1 MNVGDEIVVDISSI
15 AHGGH
20 FVARHEGRVIFVRHA
35 ITGERVR
42 IRINEISKNF
52 ARADAIEVLNPADS
66 RVTPSCEFAKPGGCG
81 GCDFQHID
89 PKAQRKFKAEI
100 IKEQFHRLAKMEIDI
115 EVEEVLPIYGWRSR
129 MEFTVSENR
138 RLSMFQARSNNL
150 VEISQCKIAHQS
162 IDIADVNGQKLPV
175 GKKVDI
181 AVGSDGKVVS
191 AIEGRDNFTLIN
203 QRVGSFNFS
212 LSSQSFWQSHIKAP
226 ETLLQC
232 VLTFAELRK
241 GDHLYDLYSGVGLFA
256 SGAIDQVGETGRI
269 TMIEES
275 ESAVTDARRNFARY
289 GNVEIIEGKVE
300 RELKRFARADVVIID
315 PPRSGAGERVIRQI
329 RALSPRTLIYV
340 ACDPAALAR
349 DAATLEQLDYS
360 LDGIRAFDLFPMTQ
374 HIESVARFIKR
385 A

>member
-138 RLSMFQARSNNL
+138 RLSMYQARSNNL

-162 IDIADVNGQKLPV
+162 IDISDVNGQKLPV

-203 QRVGSFNFS
+203 QRVGSFDFS

-275 ESAVTDARRNFARY
+275 ESAFTDARRNFARFA
-289 GNVEIIEGKVE
+289 NVEIIEGKVE

>member
-1 MNVGDEIVVDISSI
+1 MNVGDELAVDISSI

-20 FVARHEGRVIFVRHA
+20 FVARYEGRVIFVRHA

-42 IRINEISKNF
+42 VRITEISKNF
-52 ARADAIEVLNPADS
+52 ARADAIEVLTSADS
-66 RVTPSCEFAKPGGCG
+66 RIAPSCKFAKPDGCG

-89 PKAQRKFKAEI
+89 PKAQRRFKSEI
-100 IKEQFHRLAKMEIDI
+100 IKEQFHRLAKMDIDV

-138 RLSMFQARSNNL
+138 KLAMYQARSNNL
-150 VEISQCKIAHQS
+150 IEIDQCKIAHEA
-162 IDIADVNGQKLPV
+162 IDIGGVNSQKLPV
-175 GKKVDI
+175 GKKVDVAI
-181 AVGSDGKVVS
+181 GSDGKALI
-191 AIEGRDNFTLIN
+191 AIEGRDNFALVN
-203 QRVGSFNFS
+203 QRVGSFDFS
-212 LSSQSFWQSHIKAP
+212 ISSQTFWQSHIKAP

-232 VLTFAELRK
+232 VLEFAQLRK

-256 SGAIDQVGETGRI
+256 SGAIEKVGDTGRI

-275 ESAVTDARRNFARY
+275 GSAVTDARRNFASF

-300 RELKRFARADVVIID
+300 RELKRFVRADVVIID

-329 RALSPRTLIYV
+329 LALSPRTLIYV

-349 DAATLEQLDYS
+349 DTATLEQLDYS

-374 HIESVARFIKR
+374 HIESVARFIR
-385 A
+385 RG

>member
-1 MNVGDEIVVDISSI
+1 MNVGDELAVDISSI

-20 FVARHEGRVIFVRHA
+20 FVARYEGRVIFVRHA

-42 IRINEISKNF
+42 VRITEISKNF
-52 ARADAIEVLNPADS
+52 ARADAIEVLTSADS
-66 RVTPSCEFAKPGGCG
+66 RIAPSCKFAKPDGCG

-89 PKAQRKFKAEI
+89 PKAQRRFKSEI
-100 IKEQFHRLAKMEIDI
+100 IKEQFHRLAKMDIDV

-138 RLSMFQARSNNL
+138 KLAMYQARSNNL
-150 VEISQCKIAHQS
+150 IEIDQCKIAHEA
-162 IDIADVNGQKLPV
+162 IDIGGVNSQKLPV
-175 GKKVDI
+175 GKKVDVAI
-181 AVGSDGKVVS
+181 GSDGKALI
-191 AIEGRDNFTLIN
+191 AIEGRDNFALVN
-203 QRVGSFNFS
+203 QRVGSFDFS
-212 LSSQSFWQSHIKAP
+212 ISSQTFWQSHIKAP

-232 VLTFAELRK
+232 VLEFAQLRK

-256 SGAIDQVGETGRI
+256 SGAIEQVGDTGRI

-275 ESAVTDARRNFARY
+275 GSAVTDARRNFASF

-300 RELKRFARADVVIID
+300 RELKRFVRADVVIID

-329 RALSPRTLIYV
+329 LALSPRTLIYV

-349 DAATLEQLDYS
+349 DTATLEQLDYS

-374 HIESVARFIKR
+374 HIESVARFIR
-385 A
+385 RG

>member
-1 MNVGDEIVVDISSI
+1 MNVGDEFVVDISSI

-42 IRINEISKNF
+42 VRITEISKNF
-52 ARADAIEVLNPADS
+52 ARADAIEVISSSDS
-66 RVTPSCEFAKPGGCG
+66 RITPSCKLAKPGGCG

-89 PKAQRKFKAEI
+89 PKAQRRFKAEI
-100 IKEQFHRLAKMEIDI
+100 IKEQFHRLAKMEIDV

-138 RLSMFQARSNNL
+138 KLAMYQARSNNL
-150 VEISQCKIAHQS
+150 IEIDQCKIAHQG
-162 IDIADVNGQKLPV
+162 IDIGSINSQKLPV
-175 GKKVDI
+175 GKKVDVAI
-181 AVGSDGKVVS
+181 GSDGKAVIAV
-191 AIEGRDNFTLIN
+191 EGRDNFTLVN
-203 QRVGSFNFS
+203 QRVGLFDFS
-212 LSSQSFWQSHIKAP
+212 LSSQTFWQSHINAP

-232 VLTFAELRK
+232 VLEFAQLRK

-256 SGAIDQVGETGRI
+256 SGAIDQVGDTGRV

-275 ESAVTDARRNFARY
+275 ESAITDARRNFASY
-289 GNVEIIEGKVE
+289 GNVEIVEGKVE
-300 RELKRFARADVVIID
+300 RELKRFVRADVVIID
-315 PPRSGAGERVIRQI
+315 PPRSGAGEKVIRQI
-329 RALSPRTLIYV
+329 LALSPRTLIYV

-385 A
+385 G

>member
-1 MNVGDEIVVDISSI
+1 MNVGDEFVVDISSI

-20 FVARHEGRVIFVRHA
+20 FVARHEGRVIFIRHA

-42 IRINEISKNF
+42 VRITEISKNF
-52 ARADAIEVLNPADS
+52 ARADAIEVISSSDS
-66 RVTPSCEFAKPGGCG
+66 RITPSCKLAKPGGCG

-89 PKAQRKFKAEI
+89 PKAQRRFKAEI
-100 IKEQFHRLAKMEIDI
+100 IKEQFHRLAKMEIDV

-138 RLSMFQARSNNL
+138 KLAMYQARSNNL
-150 VEISQCKIAHQS
+150 IEIDQCKIAHQG
-162 IDIADVNGQKLPV
+162 IDIGSINSQKLPV
-175 GKKVDI
+175 GKKVDVAI
-181 AVGSDGKVVS
+181 GSDGKAVIAV
-191 AIEGRDNFTLIN
+191 EGRDNFTLVN
-203 QRVGSFNFS
+203 QRVGLFDFS
-212 LSSQSFWQSHIKAP
+212 LSSQTFWQSHINAP

-232 VLTFAELRK
+232 VLEFAQLRK

-256 SGAIDQVGETGRI
+256 SGAIDQVGDTGRV

-275 ESAVTDARRNFARY
+275 ESAITDARRNFASY
-289 GNVEIIEGKVE
+289 GNVEIVEGKVE
-300 RELKRFARADVVIID
+300 RELKRFVRADVVIID
-315 PPRSGAGERVIRQI
+315 PPRSGAGEKVIRQI
-329 RALSPRTLIYV
+329 LALSPRTLIYV

-385 A
+385 G

>member
-162 IDIADVNGQKLPV
+162 IDISDVNGQKLPV

-275 ESAVTDARRNFARY
+275 ESAVTDARRNFARFA
-289 GNVEIIEGKVE
+289 NVEIIEGKVE

-385 A
+385 G

>member
-340 ACDPAALAR
+340 ACDSAALAR

-385 A
+385 G

>member
-1 MNVGDEIVVDISSI
+1 MNVGDELAVDISSI

-20 FVARHEGRVIFVRHA
+20 FVARYEGRVIFVRHA

-42 IRINEISKNF
+42 VRITEISKNF
-52 ARADAIEVLNPADS
+52 ARADAIEVLTSADS
-66 RVTPSCEFAKPGGCG
+66 RIAPSCKFAKPDGCG

-89 PKAQRKFKAEI
+89 PKAQRRFKSEI
-100 IKEQFHRLAKMEIDI
+100 IKEQFHRLAKMDIDV
-115 EVEEVLPIYGWRSR
+115 EVEEVLPILGWRSR

-138 RLSMFQARSNNL
+138 KLAMYQARSNNL
-150 VEISQCKIAHQS
+150 IEIDQCKIAHEA
-162 IDIADVNGQKLPV
+162 IDIGGVNSQKLPV
-175 GKKVDI
+175 GKKVDVAI
-181 AVGSDGKVVS
+181 GSDGKALI
-191 AIEGRDNFTLIN
+191 AIEGRDNFALVN
-203 QRVGSFNFS
+203 QRVGSFDFS
-212 LSSQSFWQSHIKAP
+212 ISSQTFWQSHIKAP

-232 VLTFAELRK
+232 VLEFAQLRK

-256 SGAIDQVGETGRI
+256 SGAIEKVGDTGRI

-275 ESAVTDARRNFARY
+275 GSAVTDARRNFASF

-300 RELKRFARADVVIID
+300 RELKRFVRADVVIID

-329 RALSPRTLIYV
+329 LALSPRTLIYV

-349 DAATLEQLDYS
+349 DTATLEQLDYS

-374 HIESVARFIKR
+374 HIESVARFIR
-385 A
+385 RG

>member
-203 QRVGSFNFS
+203 QRVGSFDFS

-275 ESAVTDARRNFARY
+275 ESAVTDARRNFARFA
-289 GNVEIIEGKVE
+289 NVEIIEGKVE

>member
-275 ESAVTDARRNFARY
+275 ESAVTDARRNFARFA
-289 GNVEIIEGKVE
+289 NVEIIEGKVE

-385 A
+385 G